1 MIMKKFTLL
10 FCALFIINICYAQ
23 QICGVCG
30 GRGALICSTC
40 RGTGQVV
47 QTFYHP
53 YFGYQNTNVLCPSCG
68 GGTFVACHN
77 CGGSGYI
84 DKSNPIF
91 KGENSDQYILK
102 GSITLT
108 RVTSGI
114 KEKFDKYINGS
125 GVYVKNRSGRFIR
138 VNGNYQVEIN
148 YIWYY
153 GI

>member
-77 CGGSGYI
+77 CGGQGQI
-84 DKSNPIF
+84 NGITF
-91 KGENSDQYILK
+91 KGDWIDV
-102 GSITLT
+102 
-108 RVTSGI
+108 RV
-114 KEKFDKYINGS
+114 K
-125 GVYVKNRSGRFIR
+125 
-138 VNGNYQVEIN
+138 VNGCRGGRYHGLCSCKEYVGKRKAGLNQYSGDCARCGHGPE
-148 YIWYY
+148 YHGLTKY
-153 GI
+153 